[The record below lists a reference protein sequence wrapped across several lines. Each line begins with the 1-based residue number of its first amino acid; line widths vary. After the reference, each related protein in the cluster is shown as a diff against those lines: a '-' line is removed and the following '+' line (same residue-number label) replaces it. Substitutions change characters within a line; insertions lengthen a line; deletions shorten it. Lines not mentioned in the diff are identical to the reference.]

1 MSESDI
7 KKLINNNMLIGAHS
21 MSHHTSMLRTNEFK
35 DEIDKSLDFIN
46 QFTNLKLF
54 SYPYG
59 SKISYNQKI
68 VDHLEKEMFPEFCK
82 CFKQK
87 YHKIRYRI

>member
-1 MSESDI
+1 MSEGDI

-21 MSHHTSMLRTNEFK
+21 MSHQVLSMLRTKFK

-54 SYPYG
+54 SYHMA
-59 SKISYNQKI
+59 QKA
-68 VDHLEKEMFPEFCK
+68 VL
-82 CFKQK
+82 
-87 YHKIRYRI
+87 